1 MDDLYILEYI
11 TEDGGEQEKSFTAE
25 TLEWALTLATSCV
38 KGGEG
43 LLSGIYL
50 TDGITTWEYDYGSCE
65 WAWSC

>member
-11 TEDGGEQEKSFTAE
+11 TEDGVEQEKSFTAE
-25 TLEWALTLATSCV
+25 SLKEALALATSCV

-50 TDGITTWEYDYGSCE
+50 TDGITTWEYDYGSC
-65 WAWSC
+65 AWSC